1 MSNPERKRAL
11 NREWMANYRA
21 THREEYNEYYRNYY
35 KTHRQQ
41 MDATS
46 RRWSA
51 EHPEKTKEYQRT
63 AYLRR
68 KAKEK
73 KNGNGK
79 DIS

>member
-21 THREEYNEYYRNYY
+21 THREEYSEYYRNYY
-35 KTHRQQ
+35 KTHRAQ

-46 RRWSA
+46 RRWGA
-51 EHPEKTKEYQRT
+51 EHPEKTKEYRRT